1 MGSGAVE
8 TSMTLKKIKRLLQ
21 IVATVTAVALV
32 LIEKFEDSG
41 K

>member
-1 MGSGAVE
+1 
-8 TSMTLKKIKRLLQ
+8 MTLKRIKRLLQ